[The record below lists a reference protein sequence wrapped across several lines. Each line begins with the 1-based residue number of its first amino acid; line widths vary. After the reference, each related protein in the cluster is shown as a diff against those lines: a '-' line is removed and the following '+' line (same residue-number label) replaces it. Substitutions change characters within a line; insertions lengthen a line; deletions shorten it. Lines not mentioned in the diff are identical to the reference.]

1 MRRLRKKLIAKSKSL
16 KAIHL
21 KLRLKNKE
29 QNNYLIN
36 IEKLSQQIRSIRKQ
50 QETLKEKIKERCETL
65 NNLLNNKDQNAD
77 SFEEIRELTEKQNML
92 LKSQNTL
99 TSYEKQSKEL
109 KIKTAA
115 IQKIIQYLKDENNQ
129 LIQGVINRNNKRDI
143 PTQSIQIKR
152 GNNSKEKSNELEPKH
167 SYEEEVILQGLIDIK
182 NKGILI
188 LKSN

>member
-1 MRRLRKKLIAKSKSL
+1 M
-16 KAIHL
+16 
-21 KLRLKNKE
+21 
-29 QNNYLIN
+29 
-36 IEKLSQQIRSIRKQ
+36 
-50 QETLKEKIKERCETL
+50 

-129 LIQGVINRNNKRDI
+129 LMQGVINRNNKRDI